1 MLKVKNTVSRAEWQ
15 ISGRRPRRLR
25 RNETIR
31 AAIAQTDVRLSQ
43 LVRPLFIQ
51 QDTKVKSEIKAMPG
65 QYRYTLTETLGE
77 IEYSLKHGVC
87 GFALF
92 PVVPPAKK
100 DATGTEALVKNNLA
114 VRAIEKIKKEFPECI
129 LYADIALDP
138 YTSHGHD
145 GILKDGKILNDESV
159 ALLVRQALLMAGAGA
174 DFVAPSDMMDG
185 RVGAIRQALDQNNF
199 TDTGILAYTAK
210 YASNFYG
217 PFRDA
222 LSSEPKSGDKK
233 TYQMDYRNR
242 NEALIEAR
250 LDFDEG
256 ADILMVKPALA
267 YLDIIQLLK
276 QNFAL
281 PIAAYQVSGEYA
293 MIKFAAKAGVINE
306 AQTILESVYSIKRA
320 GADII
325 FTYFTNELI
334 ALKKTGNF

>member
-1 MLKVKNTVSRAEWQ
+1 M
-15 ISGRRPRRLR
+15 R

-31 AAIAQTDVRLSQ
+31 AAVAETDFKLSQ

-51 QDTKVKSEIKAMPG
+51 NQTKHKTEIKAMPG
-65 QYRYTLTETLGE
+65 QYRFTLTETLRE
-77 IEYSLKHGVC
+77 IEFSLKNGVSS
-87 GFALF
+87 FALF

-100 DATGTEALVKNNLA
+100 NATGTHALEKNNLA
-114 VRAIEKIKKEFPECI
+114 AVAISKIKKTFPDCV

-145 GILKDGKILNDESV
+145 GILKDGNILNDESV
-159 ALLVRQALLMAGAGA
+159 ALLVQQALLMASAGA

-185 RVGAIRQALDQNNF
+185 RVGAIRSALDQNDF
-199 TDTGILAYTAK
+199 TETGILSYTAK

-222 LSSEPKSGDKK
+222 LSSAPKSGDKK
-233 TYQMDYRNR
+233 TYQMDYRNK

-250 LDFDEG
+250 LDFAEG

-276 QNFAL
+276 QNFPL

-306 AQTILESVYSIKRA
+306 SQTILESVYAIKRA

-325 FTYFTNELI
+325 FTYFTDELI
-334 ALKKTGNF
+334 KLKV

>member
-1 MLKVKNTVSRAEWQ
+1 MTKEYKKASRFL
-15 ISGRRPRRLR
+15 SRRPRRLR

-31 AAIAQTDVRLSQ
+31 ASVAETDFSLSQ
-43 LVRPLFIQ
+43 LVKPLFIQ
-51 QDTKVKSEIKAMPG
+51 SQTRHKTEIKAMPG
-65 QYRYTLTETLGE
+65 QYRFSLTEALRE
-77 IEYSLKHGVC
+77 IEFSLKNGVA

-100 DATGTEALVKNNLA
+100 DATGTQALAKNNLA
-114 VRAIEKIKKEFPECI
+114 AVAISKIKKTFPECI

-145 GILKDGKILNDESV
+145 GILLNGKILNDESV
-159 ALLVRQALLMAGAGA
+159 ALLVQQALLMADAGA

-185 RVGAIRQALDQNNF
+185 RVGAIRSALDQNHF
-199 TDTGILAYTAK
+199 TETGILAYTAK

-222 LSSEPKSGDKK
+222 LSSAPKSGDKK
-233 TYQMDYRNR
+233 TYQMDYRNK

-250 LDFDEG
+250 LDFEEG
-256 ADILMVKPALA
+256 ADVLMVKPALA

-276 QNFAL
+276 QNFPL

-306 AQTILESVYSIKRA
+306 SQTVLETIYAIKRA

-325 FTYFTNELI
+325 FTYFTDELI
-334 ALKKTGNF
+334 KLKP

>member
-1 MLKVKNTVSRAEWQ
+1 MAKEKKSASQ
-15 ISGRRPRRLR
+15 IISRRPRRLR

-31 AAIAQTDVRLSQ
+31 AAVAETDFKLDQ
-43 LVRPLFIQ
+43 LVKPLFIQ
-51 QDTKVKSEIKAMPG
+51 NQAKQKTEIKAMPG
-65 QYRYTLTETLGE
+65 QFRFTLIETLRE
-77 IEYSLKHGVC
+77 IEFSLKNNVKS
-87 GFALF
+87 FALF
-92 PVVPPAKK
+92 PVIPPAKK
-100 DATGTEALVKNNLA
+100 DATGTHALEKGNLA
-114 VRAIEKIKKEFPECI
+114 AKAISKIKKEFPDCV

-138 YTSHGHD
+138 YTGHGHD
-145 GILKDGKILNDESV
+145 GILQNGKILNDESV
-159 ALLVRQALLMAGAGA
+159 ALLVQQALLMAEAGA

-185 RVGAIRQALDQNNF
+185 RVGAIRSALDQNNF
-199 TDTGILAYTAK
+199 SETGILSYTAK

-222 LSSEPKSGDKK
+222 LSSAPKSGDKK
-233 TYQMDYRNR
+233 TYQMDYRNKS
-242 NEALIEAR
+242 EALIEAR
-250 LDFDEG
+250 LDYDEG

-276 QNFAL
+276 QNFSL

-306 AQTILESVYSIKRA
+306 SNTILESVYAIKRA

-334 ALKKTGNF
+334 KLKV

>member
-1 MLKVKNTVSRAEWQ
+1 MTNAKKTASR
-15 ISGRRPRRLR
+15 ILGRRPRRLR

-31 AAIAQTDVRLSQ
+31 AAVAETDFKLSQ
-43 LVRPLFIQ
+43 LVKPLFIQ
-51 QDTKVKSEIKAMPG
+51 DQTKQKTEIKAMPG
-65 QYRYTLTETLGE
+65 QFRFTLSETLRQ
-77 IEYSLKHGVC
+77 IEFSLKNGVS

-92 PVVPPAKK
+92 PVVPTEKK
-100 DATGTEALVKNNLA
+100 DATGTQALAKNNLA
-114 VRAIEKIKKEFPECI
+114 AVAISKIKKEFPDCV

-145 GILKDGKILNDESV
+145 GILRDGKILNDESV
-159 ALLVRQALLMAGAGA
+159 ALLVQQALLMADAGA

-185 RVGAIRQALDQNNF
+185 RVGAIRSALDENRF
-199 TDTGILAYTAK
+199 TETGILSYTAK

-222 LSSEPKSGDKK
+222 LGSAPKSGDKK
-233 TYQMDYRNR
+233 TYQMDYRNK

-250 LDFDEG
+250 LDFEEG

-276 QNFAL
+276 QNFPL

-306 AQTILESVYSIKRA
+306 EQTVLESIYAIKRA

-325 FTYFTNELI
+325 FTYFTDELI
-334 ALKKTGNF
+334 KLKV

>member
-1 MLKVKNTVSRAEWQ
+1 MTKEKKSATQNLS
-15 ISGRRPRRLR
+15 RRPRRLR

-31 AAIAQTDVRLSQ
+31 AAVAETDFTLAQ
-43 LVRPLFIQ
+43 LVKPLFIQ
-51 QDTKVKSEIKAMPG
+51 NQTKLKTEIKAMPG
-65 QYRYTLTETLGE
+65 QYRFALKETLHE
-77 IEYSLKHGVC
+77 IEFSMKNNVKS
-87 GFALF
+87 FALF
-92 PVVPPAKK
+92 PVIPPAKK
-100 DATGTEALVKNNLA
+100 NAIGTHALEKNNLA
-114 VRAIEKIKKEFPECI
+114 AVAISKIKKEFPDCV

-145 GILKDGKILNDESV
+145 GVLQNGKILNDESV
-159 ALLVRQALLMAGAGA
+159 GLLVQQALLMAEAGA

-185 RVGAIRQALDQNNF
+185 RVGAIRSALDQNNF
-199 TDTGILAYTAK
+199 TETGILSYTAK

-222 LSSEPKSGDKK
+222 LSSAPKTGNKK
-233 TYQMDYRNR
+233 TYQMDYRNK

-250 LDFDEG
+250 LDYEEG

-276 QNFAL
+276 QNFSL
-281 PIAAYQVSGEYA
+281 PIAAFQVSGEYA

-306 AQTILESVYSIKRA
+306 SQTILESVCAIKRA

-334 ALKKTGNF
+334 KLKV